1 MALPIGHEVC
11 FDFLRGR
18 KKDHAPN
25 QCSMCSNYGH
35 LSKCCPEIKC
45 YYCGKYGHSRKM
57 CLNLYLHRVLKYQK
71 NMEQIKKQMDAKL
84 KFCKNE
90 VYSSYDPI
98 TQAGLVQLGW
108 KKDLKVDH
116 PVDVSFMSVNCG
128 KNEYSSLK
136 FSNASFAIEP
146 KVCPNNK
153 QIVNDGAK
161 IYNILDEKVANKSKL
176 KEEEKTYKSC
186 DNFPLHGTEA
196 EYSNEGD
203 NYETKKIKEDKYGG
217 KHNKK
222 AKRYDK
228 KDNYERYEDL
238 SSDWEEVKD
247 DERKKV
253 KDCKKFEDKMMERYL
268 IEGFKNILNP
278 KMDKY
283 ENGYELDDEEEFE
296 ENEGKEESLDK
307 HINDFFEKLMN
318 NKGSCGH

>member
-71 NMEQIKKQMDAKL
+71 NMVQIKKQMDAKL

-108 KKDLKVDH
+108 KKELKVDH

-146 KVCPNNK
+146 KVCPNKK
-153 QIVNDGAK
+153 QIINDGAK
-161 IYNILDEKVANKSKL
+161 VYNILDEKVANKSKL
-176 KEEEKTYKSC
+176 KEEGKTYKSC
-186 DNFPLHGTEA
+186 DNSHLNGTEA
-196 EYSNEGD
+196 KYSNKGD
-203 NYETKKIKEDKYGG
+203 NYETNKIKEDKYGC

-222 AKRYDK
+222 SKRYDK
-228 KDNYERYEDL
+228 KENYE
-238 SSDWEEVKD
+238 K
-247 DERKKV
+247 
-253 KDCKKFEDKMMERYL
+253 YL
-268 IEGFKNILNP
+268 RSE
-278 KMDKY
+278 
-283 ENGYELDDEEEFE
+283 
-296 ENEGKEESLDK
+296 
-307 HINDFFEKLMN
+307 
-318 NKGSCGH
+318 

>member
-90 VYSSYDPI
+90 VYSSYEPI
-98 TQAGLVQLGW
+98 TQAGLVQIGW
-108 KKDLKVDH
+108 KKKLKVDH

-146 KVCPNNK
+146 KVCPNKK
-153 QIVNDGAK
+153 QIINDGAK
-161 IYNILDEKVANKSKL
+161 VYNILNEKVANKSKL
-176 KEEEKTYKSC
+176 KEEGKTYKSC
-186 DNFPLHGTEA
+186 DNFHLHGTEA
-196 EYSNEGD
+196 EHSNEGD
-203 NYETKKIKEDKYGG
+203 NYETIKIKEDKFGS
-217 KHNKK
+217 KKNKES
-222 AKRYDK
+222 KRDDK
-228 KDNYERYEDL
+228 KEIYERYEDL
-238 SSDWEEVKD
+238 SSDWEEIK
-247 DERKKV
+247 EAEYYIKLKEKAARRNLLK
-253 KDCKKFEDKMMERYL
+253 
-268 IEGFKNILNP
+268 GFNP
-278 KMDKY
+278 KKDNYKR
-283 ENGYELDDEEEFE
+283 GYELDDEEEYE
-296 ENEGKEESLDK
+296 EESEEE
-307 HINDFFEKLMN
+307 EKSVDEDISTLF
-318 NKGSCGH
+318 KEDDEK